1 MFVSS
6 DCVNCVA
13 FDPQKSNIL
22 ASCSDDKTIKIW
34 DIESGSCLS
43 TLSVYGEVNSIDFA
57 PCGNKFV
64 VACND
69 FDNDT
74 YSVKIFSKEGSTGNF
89 VCQST
94 LRGHRYVPFPCI
106 ECLLS

>member
-22 ASCSDDKTIKIW
+22 ASCSDDTTIKIW

-43 TLSVYGEVNSIDFA
+43 TLSVDSPVLSVAFSPDSLRIAAGCGDIKRKGEVL
-57 PCGNKFV
+57 
-64 VACND
+64 
-69 FDNDT
+69 
-74 YSVKIFSKEGSTGNF
+74 IFKLQESGDWEM
-89 VCQST
+89 QSECPLT
-94 LRGHRYVPFPCI
+94 GHRYVPS
-106 ECLLS
+106 L